1 MTLQPETR
9 RRPEAASSPATRP
22 SSGSTGRGRRV
33 RAIHDR
39 RRASGIAR
47 ETSARFRRIGNIALG
62 AVQRIAARDLL
73 RAGSGRGRVPTGF
86 GSVSAKDPIKPPA
99 AMAGKSVCYC
109 PSEPPRMIAWGPIPI
124 LVPAI
129 DRKAGEARP
138 RTYAT

>member
-9 RRPEAASSPATRP
+9 RPRAAASSLATRP
-22 SSGSTGRGRRV
+22 SSDSTRRGRRV
-33 RAIHDR
+33 QAIHDR

-47 ETSARFRRIGNIALG
+47 ETSARLRRIGDMALS

-73 RAGSGRGRVPTGF
+73 RAGSDRGRIRTGL
-86 GSVSAKDPIKPPA
+86 GSVSAKDPIRPSV

-109 PSEPPRMIAWGPIPI
+109 PSEPPRMIVWEPIPI

-129 DRKAGEARP
+129 DRKAGEAQP
-138 RTYAT
+138 KTFAT